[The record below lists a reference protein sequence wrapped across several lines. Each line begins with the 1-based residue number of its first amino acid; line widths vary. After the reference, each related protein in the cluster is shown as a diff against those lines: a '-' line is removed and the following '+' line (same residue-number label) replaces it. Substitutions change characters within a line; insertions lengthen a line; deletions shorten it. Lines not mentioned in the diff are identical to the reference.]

1 MTRVRGKIP
10 KLLPPIRGTIEDDV
24 WRLGIL
30 TAPTARPIGL
40 LREA

>member
-10 KLLPPIRGTIEDDV
+10 KLLPSFRGTIKDDV

-30 TAPTARPIGL
+30 IVPTPRPIGL